1 MPLRWLTGWVVALAY
16 ATLRA
21 RRRALARISRAGI
34 LPVVVH
40 ALPAAELEKLLAW
53 LKSNGALDKLWL
65 SFDDGWLSV
74 LDCVPVLERFAV
86 KAKVFIAPGQT
97 ERGNIWTNE
106 AGEYGVTPSVWRTW
120 YSLDEERR
128 TALLDS
134 LRHDGCQ
141 VKRKLLTKEQ
151 VVNLSRHSLFEIEN
165 HTWSHMSA
173 THRPVEEVVAE
184 VERAQR
190 TIEEWTGRPPKMVA
204 WPFGRGS
211 TELDARMRQ
220 LGLTALYTRQGY
232 ELPFCRNM
240 AIESVTFQE
249 NLGRMLGAW
258 PRVREMP

>member
-1 MPLRWLTGWVVALAY
+1 MPLRRLTGWVVALTY
-16 ATLRA
+16 ATMRA
-21 RRRALARISRAGI
+21 RKRALARIFRAGA

-74 LDCVPVLERFAV
+74 LDCVPVLERYGV

-106 AGEYGVTPSVWRTW
+106 VGEYGVPPSVWRTW
-120 YSLDEERR
+120 YPLDEERR

-134 LRHDGCQ
+134 FRGERCKT
-141 VKRKLLTKEQ
+141 KRRLLSKEQ
-151 VVNLSRHSLFEIEN
+151 VVNLSRHPLFEIEN
-165 HTWSHMSA
+165 HTWSHISA
-173 THRPVEEVVAE
+173 THHPVEEVVAE

-190 TIEEWTGRPPKMVA
+190 TIEEWTGRQPEMVA
-204 WPFGRGS
+204 WPFGRAS
-211 TELDARMRQ
+211 SELDARMKQ
-220 LGLTALYTRQGY
+220 LGLVALHTRQGY
-232 ELPFCRNM
+232 ELPLCRNM
-240 AIESVTFQE
+240 AIEGVTFQE

-258 PRVREMP
+258 PRVREML

>member
-1 MPLRWLTGWVVALAY
+1 MPLRRLTGWLVSLAY
-16 ATLRA
+16 ATMRA
-21 RRRALARISRAGI
+21 RRRALARISRAGV

-53 LKSNGALDKLWL
+53 LKKNGALDKLWL

-74 LDCVPVLERFAV
+74 LDCVPVLERFGV

-120 YSLDEERR
+120 YPLDEERR

-134 LRHDGCQ
+134 LRRDGCPT
-141 VKRKLLTKEQ
+141 KRKLLTKEQ
-151 VVNLSRHSLFEIEN
+151 VANLSRHPLFEIEN
-165 HTWSHMSA
+165 HTWSHISA
-173 THRPVEEVVAE
+173 THHPVEEVVAE
-184 VERAQR
+184 VKRAQR

-204 WPFGRGS
+204 WPFGRGNR
-211 TELDARMRQ
+211 ELDERMRQ
-220 LGLTALYTRQGY
+220 IGLTALHTRQGY
-232 ELPFCRNM
+232 ELPLCRNM
-240 AIESVTFQE
+240 AIEGVTFQE
-249 NLGRMLGAW
+249 NLGRVLGAW